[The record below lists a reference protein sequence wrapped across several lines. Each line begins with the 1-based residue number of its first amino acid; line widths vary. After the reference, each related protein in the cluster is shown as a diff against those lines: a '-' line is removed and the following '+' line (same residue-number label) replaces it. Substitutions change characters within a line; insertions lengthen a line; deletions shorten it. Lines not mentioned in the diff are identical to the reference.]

1 MLNYPAFPHI
11 LRDIVFAIFTRE
23 ICIRSILRDIPCSS
37 IMHQIFSKQES
48 AGTHRH
54 PLYFPSLHL
63 VHHYNSVLKTSYG
76 LSATPPSTQPHS
88 NNEHS
93 WVHVVFPTRNFRDNL
108 PLYLYLVHYVEKVE
122 SRADPSDVQDREIH
136 LYLPSFV
143 YSLKVRRR
151 V

>member
-1 MLNYPAFPHI
+1 MLNYPAFPHVS
-11 LRDIVFAIFTRE
+11 RDIVVAIFTRE
-23 ICIRSILRDIPCSS
+23 VCIRSILRDVPCSS

-76 LSATPPSTQPHS
+76 LSATPLPTQPHS

-93 WVHVVFPTRNFRDNL
+93 RVHVVFPTRNFRDNL
-108 PLYLYLVHYVEKVE
+108 PLYLYRALCWE
-122 SRADPSDVQDREIH
+122 SRKSRRPFGWEIQ